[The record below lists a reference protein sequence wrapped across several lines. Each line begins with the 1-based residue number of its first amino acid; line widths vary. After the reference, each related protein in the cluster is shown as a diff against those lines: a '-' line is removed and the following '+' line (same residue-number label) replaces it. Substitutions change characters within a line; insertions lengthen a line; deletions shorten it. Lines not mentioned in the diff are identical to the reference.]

1 FASAKLFYVSL
12 GQFNIASSHWVPFA
26 VLFLLRSHQYPHSL
40 KNPLMA
46 ALFFTFQAWAELTY
60 ASFLLVFAGLYW
72 LYLLL
77 GVAKFSV
84 GSQVKVEKFFKEHL
98 RNSFILI
105 AGFSLGLSPILTYM
119 LPDLRIE
126 GDFLVEGSGFAEAF
140 SADLLGFIIPTMHH
154 PLFGE
159 LMSQTNVGQ
168 AGSVTGFDKG
178 QHIYLGWTLLA
189 LLVISVATYR
199 HHAAVRFWLVA
210 AAFFFLLCL
219 GPTLVFNG
227 QATGIPGPFL
237 IFQEL
242 PFFRGNRYP
251 SRYSVMLLLSLSV
264 IAGYA
269 LLWIGTRLSTPSLPP
284 AQLTNP
290 TLQPSNPP
298 SFPSSTL
305 PPFLSSTILLLIAA
319 LYLFEHLSVPLPQS
333 DMRLPPVYAPIIADA
348 GSGTVLDIPFAWRNG
363 FRITGALTTQ
373 FMFGQFYQTAHQRPL
388 LQGNTSRNP
397 ELKLQYF
404 TRAPVINSLLALET
418 GHALPAGQEAID
430 QALAA
435 EVLRFFNIRFL
446 VVRPYAYERFDGAN
460 TVAVNQAAVA
470 AYIEQVLPVEKIYEQ
485 DQTRLYRVTTDL
497 SPPGQLDLDPTSP
510 LAPLFF
516 GEGWG
521 WLTPGRPVTAQRT
534 RVRLLLPLSG
544 EPSQLT
550 LRLRLP
556 DAVAEESRQVTVSLN
571 GWQSPAQRLD
581 HQWRNLT
588 FALPAEAG
596 QPGLNNLYLNF
607 DTLTRLPEVE
617 PNSLP
622 LDLTAI
628 SAGEEVGGF
637 SHLYLNGYEVSPDR
651 RGYNMV
657 AIQPGLGRQVIGFDT
672 HAEPQAS
679 ADLARTLTAFA
690 NHSGLLALAVSDE
703 ASRLLGAEA
712 VSSLHALGA
721 TGDLRGCF
729 RCSHALMIDLTATP
743 PHLTEALDPLQPVGV
758 TTNLGLTE
766 PGVAALLDS
775 ITLEPQPQ

>member
-1 FASAKLFYVSL
+1 
-12 GQFNIASSHWVPFA
+12 
-26 VLFLLRSHQYPHSL
+26 
-40 KNPLMA
+40 
-46 ALFFTFQAWAELTY
+46 
-60 ASFLLVFAGLYW
+60 
-72 LYLLL
+72 
-77 GVAKFSV
+77 
-84 GSQVKVEKFFKEHL
+84 
-98 RNSFILI
+98 
-105 AGFSLGLSPILTYM
+105 
-119 LPDLRIE
+119 
-126 GDFLVEGSGFAEAF
+126 
-140 SADLLGFIIPTMHH
+140 
-154 PLFGE
+154 
-159 LMSQTNVGQ
+159 
-168 AGSVTGFDKG
+168 
-178 QHIYLGWTLLA
+178 
-189 LLVISVATYR
+189 
-199 HHAAVRFWLVA
+199 
-210 AAFFFLLCL
+210 
-219 GPTLVFNG
+219 
-227 QATGIPGPFL
+227 
-237 IFQEL
+237 
-242 PFFRGNRYP
+242 
-251 SRYSVMLLLSLSV
+251 
-264 IAGYA
+264 
-269 LLWIGTRLSTPSLPP
+269 
-284 AQLTNP
+284 
-290 TLQPSNPP
+290 
-298 SFPSSTL
+298 
-305 PPFLSSTILLLIAA
+305 
-319 LYLFEHLSVPLPQS
+319 
-333 DMRLPPVYAPIIADA
+333 
-348 GSGTVLDIPFAWRNG
+348 
-363 FRITGALTTQ
+363 
-373 FMFGQFYQTAHQRPL
+373 
-388 LQGNTSRNP
+388 
-397 ELKLQYF
+397 
-404 TRAPVINSLLALET
+404 
-418 GHALPAGQEAID
+418 
-430 QALAA
+430 
-435 EVLRFFNIRFL
+435 
-446 VVRPYAYERFDGAN
+446 
-460 TVAVNQAAVA
+460 
-470 AYIEQVLPVEKIYEQ
+470 
-485 DQTRLYRVTTDL
+485 
-497 SPPGQLDLDPTSP
+497 
-510 LAPLFF
+510 